1 MAVILFKM
9 IDQATIRVTS
19 GNGGN
24 GSVSG
29 RREKYVPR
37 GGPDGGDGGEGG
49 SVVMRSSGGI
59 STLSEFRYRRL
70 FTAENGGHG
79 SGKKRHGARGAHLEI
94 EVPVGTEVW
103 SNNGEGQRV
112 ADLWEDGVRIVIARG
127 GRGGRGN
134 TRFTSPTNRYP
145 VLAEGGDPGESLTLR
160 LELKLL
166 ADVGIVGAPNA
177 GKSSLL
183 AAVSGASPKVAG
195 YPFTTIEPAL
205 GTVEIG
211 YESFVM
217 VDIPGLIEGAHT
229 GAGLG
234 HDFLRHIQRTKV
246 LIHLID
252 GEQDDSLGEY
262 LRIRSEIGMFNE
274 SLSTKPEIVAVNKAD
289 LEGVEE
295 KSDVLRPKLGGHRV
309 HCISALA
316 RRGLDGLLDDVA
328 GTLASAREEA
338 AKAPEG
344 DGIPVLRPRPVD
356 RGVEVSRIEGVYV
369 VALRSAERIA
379 AMVDSSDWHA
389 QTQLM
394 EQLRR
399 LGVVSA
405 LEKAG
410 ARAGDRVKIGKTELE
425 WE

>member
-1 MAVILFKM
+1 M
-9 IDQATIRVTS
+9 
-19 GNGGN
+19 
-24 GSVSG
+24 
-29 RREKYVPR
+29 
-37 GGPDGGDGGEGG
+37 
-49 SVVMRSSGGI
+49 
-59 STLSEFRYRRL
+59 
-70 FTAENGGHG
+70 
-79 SGKKRHGARGAHLEI
+79 
-94 EVPVGTEVW
+94 
-103 SNNGEGQRV
+103 
-112 ADLWEDGVRIVIARG
+112 
-127 GRGGRGN
+127 
-134 TRFTSPTNRYP
+134 
-145 VLAEGGDPGESLTLR
+145 LAEGGDPGESLTLR